1 MSEAVRQQSAEVLE
15 AARRAGLH
23 PDDELAV
30 LLARIAGLAQTVG
43 ALAVDRQ
50 EDTERAMFRAGLV
63 VARQLAVRVER
74 RTAMA
79 IGAAYVLVGVLSGG
93 IGYAI
98 GTTTARLPPISACWQ
113 QNAHDVCTAAAWF
126 PGPPR

>member
-30 LLARIAGLAQTVG
+30 LLARITGLAETVG
-43 ALAVDRQ
+43 AIATERR
-50 EDTERAMFRAGLV
+50 EDAERAMIRAGLV
-63 VARQLAVRVER
+63 VARRLAVRVER

-79 IGAAYVLVGVLSGG
+79 IGAAAVLIAVVAGYSGYE
-93 IGYAI
+93 IGAAQA
-98 GTTTARLPPISACWQ
+98 GPVAVCWQ
-113 QNAHDVCTAAAWF
+113 QGGRQVCGPAVWL
-126 PGPPR
+126 GPPK

>member
-23 PDDELAV
+23 PDDDLAV
-30 LLARIAGLAQTVG
+30 LLARIARLAETVG
-43 ALAVDRQ
+43 ALTAERQ
-50 EDTERAMFRAGLV
+50 EDTERVMFRAGLV
-63 VARQLAVRVER
+63 VARQLAVRVQR
-74 RTAMA
+74 RTAVA
-79 IGAAYVLVGVLSGG
+79 TGAACVLVAVVSGG

-113 QNAHDVCTAAAWF
+113 QNGHSVCTPAAWF
-126 PGPPR
+126 AASPR